1 MSLEKRQMIA
11 CEVKRLHTLTGI
23 AILTLVFFAGVS
35 KRTWR
40 EWQERSDQETRHNG
54 QIPRDHWLTPEETQA
69 ILEFCSERIN
79 IGYRPLCYEML
90 DFGVTAVSPASV
102 YNVLKRHNM
111 TKQWAE
117 LTEDAQKGFTQPC
130 RVHEQWHIDFSYI
143 KTGGAFYYFI
153 SILDGYSRKIL
164 VWELCETMD
173 GINAEVLVTR
183 AKELYPHAKQ
193 RIINDNGSQ
202 FCSKD
207 FRELIVLLELEQT
220 AETSFPNT
228 SPAHPQSNGK
238 LERFHRTFKT
248 EHVRQTAY
256 LGYTDAKARMS
267 RWIAYYNTVR
277 LHSAIWYLPPED
289 VFQGRVERRLAER
302 REKLH
307 TACIN
312 RRSYWQNQTAALRTT

>member
-1 MSLEKRQMIA
+1 MSLEKRTLIA
-11 CEVKRLHTLTGI
+11 DEVTRLHRLTGI
-23 AILTLVFFAGVS
+23 AILTLVLFAGVP

-40 EWQERSDQETRHNG
+40 EWQERSGQATRHNG
-54 QIPRDHWLTPEETQA
+54 QIPRDHWLTPEETRA
-69 ILEFCSERIN
+69 ILVFCGERIN

-90 DFGVTAVSPASV
+90 DAGVAAVSPASV

-117 LTEDAQKGFTQPC
+117 LKEDAQKGFTQPQA
-130 RVHEQWHIDFSYI
+130 VHKQWHIDFSYI
-143 KTGGAFYYFI
+143 KIGGAYYYFI

-164 VWELCETMD
+164 VWELCQTMD
-173 GINAEVLVTR
+173 GINAEVLVAR
-183 AKELYPHAKQ
+183 AKELYPKAAS
-193 RIINDNGSQ
+193 RIISDNGSQ

-220 AETSFPNT
+220 FT

-256 LGYTDAKARMS
+256 LGYADAKARMG
-267 RWIAYYNTVR
+267 RWIAYYNTER

-289 VFQGRVERRLAER
+289 VFQGRAERRLAER

-307 TACIN
+307 TANSN